1 MTETLWTAQDAAKAT
16 GGTATGDWTAAGVS
30 IDTRTL
36 EAGDLFVALRGPSF
50 DGHRFAADALAKG
63 AAAVMTDQLPD
74 DLPADAATLRVG
86 DTQQGLE
93 ALGAAGRART
103 RAKVLAIT
111 GSVGK
116 TGTKEALRH
125 ALGQQGKTHASV
137 ASFNNH
143 WGVPLSLARLPQNAA
158 FAVFELGMN
167 HPGEIAGLVRQ
178 VRPHA
183 ALITTIAP
191 AHLGNFESE
200 EGIADAK
207 AEILEGIVD
216 GGTVVLNRDNQHFDR
231 LAHAAREQEISHI
244 ATFGEHPEAGVRLLD
259 ADCHAHASDVHAVVH
274 GLEVSFRIALPG
286 RHWVVNAL
294 GVLAMTHAADADVT
308 RAAESF
314 ASLAPAAGRGVRR
327 EIQLADGTFEL
338 IDDSYNANPTSMA
351 AAFDVLGRAA
361 LGAQGR
367 RIAALGDMLELG
379 LHSAD
384 MHAGLVQPIQQAG
397 IDRVFTCGAEMAA
410 LNAALPEPLRG
421 GHAADSATLGELVAG
436 SVQTGDVVLVKGS
449 AGARMGKVVAALDA
463 LDRAGS
469 HGARSGQE
477 GGHAA

>member
-1 MTETLWTAQDAAKAT
+1 MTETLWTAQEAATAT
-16 GGTATGDWTAAGVS
+16 GGVATGDWSASGVS

-50 DGHRFAADALAKG
+50 DGHRFAADALSKG
-63 AAAVMTDQLPD
+63 AAAVMIDHVPD
-74 DLPADAATLRVG
+74 DLPADATTLRVS

-125 ALGQQGKTHASV
+125 ALGAQGKTHASA

-143 WGVPLSLARLPQNAA
+143 WGVPLSLSRLPEDADY
-158 FAVFELGMN
+158 AVFELGMN
-167 HPGEIAGLVRQ
+167 HVGEISGLVRQ

-207 AEILEGIVD
+207 AEILEGIVE
-216 GGTVVLNRDNQHFDR
+216 GGTAVLNRDNRHFAR
-231 LAHAAREQEISHI
+231 LERAARDQQVSHT
-244 ATFGEHPEAGVRLLD
+244 ATFGQDPEAGVRLLD
-259 ADCHAHASDVHAVVH
+259 ADCHADASDVHAIVH
-274 GLEVSFRIALPG
+274 GRELSFRIALPG
-286 RHWVVNAL
+286 RHWVINAL
-294 GVLAMTHAADADVT
+294 GVLAMVYAVGADAAK
-308 RAAESF
+308 AAESL
-314 ASLAPAAGRGVRR
+314 ATLAPAAGRGTRR
-327 EIQLADGTFEL
+327 RIQLSDGSFEL

-351 AAFDVLGRAA
+351 AAFDVLGRAELRA
-361 LGAQGR
+361 EGR

-379 LHSAD
+379 VHSAD
-384 MHAGLVQPIQQAG
+384 MHAGLVRPIQEAG
-397 IDRVFTCGAEMAA
+397 IHRVFTCGHEMAA
-410 LNAALPEPLRG
+410 LDDALPDRLRG
-421 GHAADSATLGELVAG
+421 GHAADSRTLGDLVAG
-436 SVQTGDVVLVKGS
+436 SVRAGDVVLVKGS
-449 AGARMGKVVAALDA
+449 AGAKMGKVVAALDA
-463 LDRAGS
+463 LNQTGSDR
-469 HGARSGQE
+469 E
-477 GGHAA
+477 GGHAS

>member
-16 GGTATGDWTAAGVS
+16 GGAATGDWTATGVS

-36 EAGDLFVALRGPSF
+36 APGDLFVALRGPSF

-63 AAAVMTDQLPD
+63 AAAAMIDHAPD
-74 DLPADAATLRVG
+74 DLPADAGTLRVE

-103 RAKVLAIT
+103 RARVLAIT

-125 ALGQQGKTHASV
+125 ALSQQGKTHASA

-143 WGVPLSLARLPQNAA
+143 WGVPLSLARLPRDAA

-167 HPGEIAGLVRQ
+167 HAGEISGLVRQ

-183 ALITTIAP
+183 ALITTVAP

-216 GGTVVLNRDNQHFDR
+216 GGTAVLNRDNRHFAR
-231 LAHAAREQEISHI
+231 LERAARDQQVSHI
-244 ATFGEHPEAGVRLLD
+244 ATFGQDPEAGVRLLD
-259 ADCHAHASDVHAVVH
+259 ADCHADASDVHAAVH
-274 GLEVSFRIALPG
+274 GLEVRFRIALPG
-286 RHWVVNAL
+286 RHWVLNAL
-294 GVLAMTHAADADVT
+294 GVLAMVHAADADVT

-314 ASLAPAAGRGVRR
+314 ATLSPAAGRGERR
-327 EIQLADGTFEL
+327 RIELPDGPFEL

-351 AAFDVLGRAA
+351 AAFDVLGRAKI
-361 LGAQGR
+361 GAQGR

-379 LHSAD
+379 VHSAD
-384 MHAGLVQPIQQAG
+384 MHAGLVQPIRDAG
-397 IDRVFTCGAEMAA
+397 IDRVFTCGPEMAA
-410 LNAALPEPLRG
+410 LDAALPEQLRG
-421 GHAADSATLGELVAG
+421 GHAESSETLGELVAA
-436 SVQTGDVVLVKGS
+436 SVRAGDVVLVKGS
-449 AGARMGKVVAALDA
+449 AGAKMGKVVAALDA
-463 LDRAGS
+463 LNRADG
-469 HGARSGQE
+469 GQE
-477 GGHAA
+477 GGHAS

>member
-1 MTETLWTAQDAAKAT
+1 MTEMLWTAQDAAKAT
-16 GGTATGDWTAAGVS
+16 GGTATGDWTATGVS

-36 EAGDLFVALRGPSF
+36 APGDLFVALRGPSF

-63 AAAVMTDQLPD
+63 AAAVMIDQVPEE
-74 DLPADAATLRVG
+74 LPADASTLRVE

-103 RAKVLAIT
+103 RARVLAIT

-125 ALGQQGKTHASV
+125 ALAQQGKAHASA

-143 WGVPLSLARLPQNAA
+143 WGVPLSLARLPQDAA

-167 HPGEIAGLVRQ
+167 HAGEISGLVRQ

-183 ALITTIAP
+183 ALITTVAP
-191 AHLGNFESE
+191 AHLGNFENE

-207 AEILEGIVD
+207 AEILEGIVE
-216 GGTVVLNRDNQHFDR
+216 GGTAVLNRDNRHFAR
-231 LAHAAREQEISHI
+231 LERAARDQQVSHI
-244 ATFGEHPEAGVRLLD
+244 ATFGQDPDAGVRLLD
-259 ADCHAHASDVHAVVH
+259 ADCHADASDAHAIVH
-274 GLEVSFRIALPG
+274 GLEVRFRIALPG
-286 RHWVVNAL
+286 RHWVINAL
-294 GVLAMTHAADADVT
+294 GVLAMVQAADADVT

-314 ASLAPAAGRGVRR
+314 ATLGPAAGRGERR
-327 EIQLADGTFEL
+327 QIQLSDGPFEL

-351 AAFDVLGRAA
+351 AAFDVLGRAK

-379 LHSAD
+379 VHSAD
-384 MHAGLVQPIQQAG
+384 MHAGLVQPIREAG
-397 IDRVFTCGAEMAA
+397 IDCVFTCGPEMAA
-410 LNAALPEPLRG
+410 LDAALPEQLRG
-421 GHAADSATLGELVAG
+421 GHAEDSATLGELVAG
-436 SVQTGDVVLVKGS
+436 NVRAGDVALVKGS
-449 AGARMGKVVAALDA
+449 AGAKMGKVVAALDA
-463 LDRAGS
+463 LNQAG
-469 HGARSGQE
+469 GGQE
-477 GGHAA
+477 GGHAS

>member
-1 MTETLWTAQDAAKAT
+1 MTETLWTAQDAARAT
-16 GGTATGDWTAAGVS
+16 GGTATGDWAATGVS

-50 DGHRFAADALAKG
+50 DGHRFAADALSKG
-63 AAAVMTDQLPD
+63 AAAVMIDHVPG
-74 DLPADAATLRVG
+74 DLPADATTLRVA
-86 DTQQGLE
+86 DTQQALE

-125 ALGQQGKTHASV
+125 ALAQQGKTHASA

-143 WGVPLSLARLPQNAA
+143 WGVPLSLARLPQDADY
-158 FAVFELGMN
+158 AVFELGMN
-167 HPGEIAGLVRQ
+167 HAGEISGLVRQ

-183 ALITTIAP
+183 ALITTVAP

-207 AEILEGIVD
+207 AEILEGIVE
-216 GGTVVLNRDNQHFDR
+216 GGTAVLNRDNRHFAR
-231 LAHAAREQEISHI
+231 LARWARDQQVSYLV
-244 ATFGEHPEAGVRLLD
+244 TFGQDPEAGVRLLD

-274 GLEVSFRIALPG
+274 GQEVRFRIALPG
-286 RHWVVNAL
+286 RHWVLNAL
-294 GVLAMTHAADADVT
+294 GVLAMVHATDADVT
-308 RAAESF
+308 KAAESF
-314 ASLAPAAGRGVRR
+314 ATLAPAAGRGERR
-327 EIQLADGTFEL
+327 RIHLADGSFEL

-351 AAFDVLGRAA
+351 AAFDVLGRAE

-379 LHSAD
+379 VHSAD
-384 MHAGLVQPIQQAG
+384 MHAGLAAPIREAG
-397 IDRVFTCGAEMAA
+397 IQLVFTCGREMAA
-410 LNAALPEPLRG
+410 LDAALPEAVRA
-421 GHAADSATLGELVAG
+421 GHAADAGALGDLVAAG
-436 SVQTGDVVLVKGS
+436 VRAGDVVLVKGS
-449 AGARMGKVVAALDA
+449 AGAKMGKVVAALDA
-463 LDRAGS
+463 LNQAGGSQEGS
-469 HGARSGQE
+469 HAS
-477 GGHAA
+477 